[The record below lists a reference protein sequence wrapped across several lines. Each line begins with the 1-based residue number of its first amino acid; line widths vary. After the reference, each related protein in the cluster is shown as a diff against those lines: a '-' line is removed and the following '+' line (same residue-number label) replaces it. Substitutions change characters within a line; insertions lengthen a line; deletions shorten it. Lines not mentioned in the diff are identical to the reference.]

1 MATGY
6 YRNRN
11 PGWISGGIE
20 KDGAIQWSQPEILL
34 YDDDPTVRM
43 SYPDFIESDGRYFIT
58 ETQKTVAR
66 VHEIDRTLLEGLWK
80 QFEKGQIARSGLAV
94 DLAAKDCRPD
104 STFQMPEL
112 QRLDQGGSF
121 SLEFQQALR
130 KVSLLKMY

>member
-20 KDGAIQWSQPEILL
+20 KDGAIHWSQPEVLL

-58 ETQKTVAR
+58 ETQKTVAQSTKSIVPCWR
-66 VHEIDRTLLEGLWK
+66 DFGSNSK
-80 QFEKGQIARSGLAV
+80 KDKS
-94 DLAAKDCRPD
+94 LAAAWP
-104 STFQMPEL
+104 
-112 QRLDQGGSF
+112 
-121 SLEFQQALR
+121 
-130 KVSLLKMY
+130 